1 MRYQLINKPNQ
12 NFSTIQQIL
21 YNRGIAEDKIS
32 HYINLS
38 DQDIN
43 SFLLLGQQNLKQ
55 GLSLLLKTVQANN
68 NAVII
73 VDCDC
78 DGYTSAALLINYLYK
93 IFPTWVTNNLD
104 WIMHDSK
111 QHGLSDCYQSIIE
124 GDLIT
129 NKKYSLVICPDSSS
143 NDYKYHCELYNK
155 GIETLVLDHHL
166 APQVSD
172 YAVIIN
178 NQLSDYPNKE
188 LSGVGVVWQFCRY
201 IDNQLD
207 IKLADNFLDLVALGN
222 CGDMMSLR
230 SFETRYLITKG
241 FKKQNIK
248 NPFIDYM
255 IDKNSFPLSKADYVS
270 SDPDMGCT
278 SMGAAFFI
286 VPFVNAIT
294 RSGTIEQKNLLFN
307 SMLNHKAFTEVIS
320 NKRGHKLGQ
329 KEKLILQAIRTVT
342 NVKNRQTRAE
352 DAGLAMLEKMIET
365 NHMLDHKIL
374 LFLLEPGQIDSE
386 IRGLIANKF
395 MAKYQ
400 RPCCLLT
407 RTTIKKDVLIQ
418 GEITSNN
425 EYVCPR
431 EEGEPLVYCGRE
443 KLPGF
448 FWASGIKEITAY
460 QGSMRGYTK
469 TGINSFKEVLEQCP
483 GVLYVEGHDNAAGL
497 GIEADYI
504 DDFLYKIDQL
514 LEDVSVEPIY
524 RIDYNFNEK
533 ENNNQRILDIADMN
547 DYWGQDIDRAYVN
560 INFKV
565 TDSNFKVM
573 KNNTL
578 KFSLPNGLSI
588 IKFNGTE
595 EEIIKFTTTGYLE
608 VNAIC
613 KCNKNQWNGCVYPQL
628 IMQDFEIVD
637 SAKYYF

>member
-1 MRYQLINKPNQ
+1 MRYQLINKPNE

-21 YNRGIAEDKIS
+21 YNRGIAENKIS

-43 SFLLLGQQNLKQ
+43 SFLLLGEENLKEA
-55 GLSLLLKTVQANN
+55 LSRILHAITLKKKTL
-68 NAVII
+68 II

-93 IFPTWVTNNLD
+93 IFPTWVENYID
-104 WIMHDSK
+104 WYMHDSK
-111 QHGLSDCYQSIIE
+111 QHGLSDCIDFILERQYE
-124 GDLIT
+124 LI
-129 NKKYSLVICPDSSS
+129 LCPDSSS
-143 NDYKYHCELYNK
+143 NDYNK
-155 GIETLVLDHHL
+155 HQLLAENNIDVIVLDHHL
-166 APQVSD
+166 ADHISPN
-172 YAVIIN
+172 AVIVN

-188 LSGVGVVWQFCRY
+188 LSGVGIVWQFCRY
-201 IDNQLD
+201 IDSILEVNY
-207 IKLADNFLDLVALGN
+207 ADDFLDLVALGN

-270 SDPDMGCT
+270 SNPDMGCT

-365 NHMLDHKIL
+365 NHMLNHKIL
-374 LFLLEPGQIDSE
+374 LFLLEPNKIDPE

-407 RTTIKKDVLIQ
+407 KTNRN
-418 GEITSNN
+418 G
-425 EYVCPR
+425 
-431 EEGEPLVYCGRE
+431 
-443 KLPGF
+443 
-448 FWASGIKEITAY
+448 KETY
-460 QGSMRGYTK
+460 EGSMRGYTK
-469 TGINSFKEVLEQCP
+469 TGIDSFKEVLEQCP

-497 GIEADYI
+497 GIEADHVS
-504 DDFLYKIDQL
+504 DFLYKIDQL

-547 DYWGQDIDRAYVN
+547 DYWGQDVDRAYVN
-560 INFKV
+560 IDFKV

-573 KNNTL
+573 KSNTL

-588 IKFNGTE
+588 IKFNGTD
-595 EEIIKFTTTGYLE
+595 EEITRFTTTGYLE

>member
-1 MRYQLINKPNQ
+1 MRYQLINKPNE

-21 YNRGIAEDKIS
+21 YNRGIAENKIS

-43 SFLLLGQQNLKQ
+43 SFLLLGEENLKEA
-55 GLSLLLKTVQANN
+55 LSRILHAITLKKKTL
-68 NAVII
+68 II

-93 IFPTWVTNNLD
+93 IFPTWVENYVD
-104 WIMHDSK
+104 WYMHDSK
-111 QHGLSDCYQSIIE
+111 QHGLSDCIDFILERQYE
-124 GDLIT
+124 LI
-129 NKKYSLVICPDSSS
+129 LCPDSSS
-143 NDYKYHCELYNK
+143 NDYDKHQLLAENN
-155 GIETLVLDHHL
+155 IDVIVLDHHL
-166 APQVSD
+166 ADHISSN
-172 YAVIIN
+172 AVIVN

-188 LSGVGVVWQFCRY
+188 LSGVGIVWQFCRY
-201 IDNQLD
+201 IDSILEVNY
-207 IKLADNFLDLVALGN
+207 ADDFLDLVALGN

-241 FKKQNIK
+241 FKKENIK

-270 SDPDMGCT
+270 SNPDMGCT

-352 DAGLAMLEKMIET
+352 DAGLTMLEKMIET
-365 NHMLDHKIL
+365 NHMLNHKIL
-374 LFLLEPGQIDSE
+374 LFLLEPNKIDPE

-407 RTTIKKDVLIQ
+407 KTNRN
-418 GEITSNN
+418 G
-425 EYVCPR
+425 
-431 EEGEPLVYCGRE
+431 
-443 KLPGF
+443 
-448 FWASGIKEITAY
+448 KETY
-460 QGSMRGYTK
+460 EGSMRGYTK
-469 TGINSFKEVLEQCP
+469 TGIDSFKEVLEQCP

-497 GIEADYI
+497 GIEADHVN
-504 DDFLYKIDQL
+504 DFLYKIDQL

-573 KNNTL
+573 KSNTL

-595 EEIIKFTTTGYLE
+595 EEITRFTTTGYLE

>member
-1 MRYQLINKPNQ
+1 MRYQLINKPNE

-21 YNRGIAEDKIS
+21 FNRGIAENKIS

-43 SFLLLGQQNLKQ
+43 SFLLLGEENLKEA
-55 GLSLLLKTVQANN
+55 LSRILHAITLKKKTL
-68 NAVII
+68 II

-93 IFPTWVTNNLD
+93 IFPTWVESYVD
-104 WIMHDSK
+104 WYMHDSK
-111 QHGLSDCYQSIIE
+111 QHGLSDCIDFILERQYE
-124 GDLIT
+124 LI
-129 NKKYSLVICPDSSS
+129 LCPDSSS
-143 NDYKYHCELYNK
+143 NDYDKHQLLAENN
-155 GIETLVLDHHL
+155 IDVVVLDHHL
-166 APQVSD
+166 ADHISPN
-172 YAVIIN
+172 AVIVN

-188 LSGVGVVWQFCRY
+188 LSGVGIVWQFCRY
-201 IDNQLD
+201 IDSILEVNY
-207 IKLADNFLDLVALGN
+207 ADDFLDLVALGN

-270 SDPDMGCT
+270 SNPDMGCT

-352 DAGLAMLEKMIET
+352 DAGLTMLEKMIET
-365 NHMLDHKIL
+365 NHMLNHKIL
-374 LFLLEPGQIDSE
+374 LFLLEPNKIDPE

-407 RTTIKKDVLIQ
+407 KTNRN
-418 GEITSNN
+418 G
-425 EYVCPR
+425 
-431 EEGEPLVYCGRE
+431 
-443 KLPGF
+443 
-448 FWASGIKEITAY
+448 KETY
-460 QGSMRGYTK
+460 EGSMRGYTK
-469 TGINSFKEVLEQCP
+469 TGIDSFKEVLEQCP

-497 GIEADYI
+497 GIEANHVS
-504 DDFLYKIDQL
+504 DFLYKIDQL

-547 DYWGQDIDRAYVN
+547 DYWGQDVDRAYVN

-573 KNNTL
+573 KSNTL

-595 EEIIKFTTTGYLE
+595 EEITRFTTTGYLE